1 MMFNYTRTT
10 HHTISLTSVQLHR
23 RRWNCLQR
31 HLQHT
36 PDLVLHLLQRLS
48 LRHHPRRHQL
58 NVSEGFAMTPRR
70 QTIQVLL
77 ERMLANPTVGS
88 PCMQTVTTRYIARLC
103 NYLTYRHS
111 SPVTPEII
119 TAQVVGNKDAI
130 VLRSPQRGRGATMLP
145 PPLPPKASSST
156 MPTRPLL
163 RRPQSSSSDRWVP
176 SSQTQE
182 LSIPRESQKHAD
194 VPHTPVDQKTQI
206 VPSSQSHEREMRI
219 SDVLP
224 PMSDIYKT
232 PASPL
237 ERTSSPVSPLLPDSD
252 EGVHPPTGYFVAG
265 QSSPRFV
272 QSSQSQ
278 SEHDLTSSWAEML
291 GTRQAA
297 LSRYALSILNS
308 YPTLC

>member
-1 MMFNYTRTT
+1 
-10 HHTISLTSVQLHR
+10 
-23 RRWNCLQR
+23 
-31 HLQHT
+31 
-36 PDLVLHLLQRLS
+36 
-48 LRHHPRRHQL
+48 
-58 NVSEGFAMTPRR
+58 
-70 QTIQVLL
+70 
-77 ERMLANPTVGS
+77 
-88 PCMQTVTTRYIARLC
+88 
-103 NYLTYRHS
+103 
-111 SPVTPEII
+111 
-119 TAQVVGNKDAI
+119 
-130 VLRSPQRGRGATMLP
+130 MLP

-163 RRPQSSSSDRWVP
+163 RRPHSSSSDRWVP

-182 LSIPRESQKHAD
+182 LSIPKESQKHAD

-237 ERTSSPVSPLLPDSD
+237 KRTSSPVSPLLPDSD
-252 EGVHPPTGYFVAG
+252 EGVHPPTGYFAAG